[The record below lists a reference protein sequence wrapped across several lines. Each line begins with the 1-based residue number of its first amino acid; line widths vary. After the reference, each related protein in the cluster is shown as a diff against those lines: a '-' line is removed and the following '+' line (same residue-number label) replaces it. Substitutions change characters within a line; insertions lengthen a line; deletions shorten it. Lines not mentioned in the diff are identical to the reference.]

1 MDRTQLIV
9 IGSVI
14 GALVLF
20 PLIVMVLVRVLIP
33 LKTADGPEEEEFVEA
48 PLEFGSLRD
57 FWESNVPHL
66 TELRDRLIKCAVAVT
81 VATAIAFVFVNSSFP
96 FGEPLPSVIANYFAP
111 GIILQG
117 IDVTEVFVS
126 YIRLSLLFGI
136 GIAIP
141 FILYQV
147 VAFLA
152 PALHPSEKRVLFMSL
167 PFVSELFL
175 VGVAFGWFFTVPAA
189 VRFLVTYG
197 TSETINIVPRVDNF
211 FATIGTLLLW
221 NGIIFELP
229 VIVYLLARI
238 GLVTAETLAN
248 TRRYAIVVILIAA
261 ALITPTGDPFNLML
275 MAVPMYLLY
284 ELGIVLARFVPR
296 RQEEQVVTAGNS

>member
-14 GALVLF
+14 GVLVLF

-81 VATAIAFVFVNSSFP
+81 VATGLGFAAVNSSFP
-96 FGEPLPSVIANYFAP
+96 FGEPLPLAIARHLDVDK
-111 GIILQG
+111 LQG
-117 IDVTEVFVS
+117 IELGEVFFS
-126 YIRLSLLFGI
+126 YFRIALVFGI
-136 GIAIP
+136 AISIP
-141 FILYQV
+141 FILYQII
-147 VAFLA
+147 AFLA
-152 PALHPSEKRVLFMSL
+152 PALHPSEKRVLFMAL
-167 PFVSELFL
+167 PFVFELFL
-175 VGVAFGWFFTVPAA
+175 AGLAFGWFFTVPSA
-189 VRFLVTYG
+189 VTFLRTYG
-197 TSETINIVPRVDNF
+197 TSDLIVSELRVDSF
-211 FATIGTLLLW
+211 FSVVATLTLW
-221 NGIIFELP
+221 NGIVFELP

-238 GLVTAETLAN
+238 GLVTAQTLAN
-248 TRRYAIVVILIAA
+248 TRRYAIVIILIVA

-284 ELGIVLARFVPR
+284 EFGIILARFVPR
-296 RQEEQVVTAGNS
+296 PREEQVMTAGNS